1 MITMGIFWG
10 LLWAVI
16 GALATVACY
25 SVRSRLR
32 SRLSRPAIELDD
44 EAIGRILEEGVLT
57 TDEDEPLDLK
67 HIRQEEETFWEETWD
82 EADE

>member
-1 MITMGIFWG
+1 MITMFVFWG
-10 LLWAVI
+10 LVWAGI

-32 SRLSRPAIELDD
+32 RRLRSPAVELDD
-44 EAIGRILEEGVLT
+44 EAIVRILEVGVFT
-57 TDEDEPLDLK
+57 TDEDEPLDLR